1 MLLRCG
7 YSLCCFRAV
16 VSTNYMRSSE
26 LTVHQQLAVLT
37 KNAAK
42 LVVFSS
48 LHLLRQDS
56 LKQDVD
62 ANAWKVFRVPSIL

>member
-1 MLLRCG
+1 
-7 YSLCCFRAV
+7 
-16 VSTNYMRSSE
+16 MRSSE